1 MARFGFTLFE
11 TAIRPCGIAWDE
23 RGAVRAVQLPEVSP
37 RATRER
43 LRRRCPGAAE
53 AAPPLHLQDVID
65 GLTALLRGEPRDL
78 AAVSL
83 DMANLPSFQRRVYE
97 VARTI
102 LPGATLTYGAV
113 AARLGEPAAAREVG
127 EALGANPFP
136 LLVPCHRVVAADGRL
151 GGFSA
156 HGGAVTKRR
165 LLWIEGAPAAGTAD
179 LFDPPPA

>member
-1 MARFGFTLFE
+1 MAQPVFTLFE
-11 TAIRPCGIAWDE
+11 TAIGTCGIAWDQGGI
-23 RGAVRAVQLPEVSP
+23 RTVQLPERSP
-37 RATRER
+37 QATWAR
-43 LRRRCPGAAE
+43 LRHRFPEAAE
-53 AAPPLHLQDVID
+53 ALPPPSVQHVID
-65 GLTALLRGEPRDL
+65 GIVALLRGEAPDL
-78 AAVSL
+78 TEVPL
-83 DMANLPSFQRRVYE
+83 QMTGLPSFHRRVYE

-102 LPGATLTYGAV
+102 PPGATLTYGAV
-113 AARLGEPAAAREVG
+113 AARLGDPAAAREVG

-156 HGGAVTKRR
+156 HGGTVTKRR

>member
-1 MARFGFTLFE
+1 MAPPAFTLFE
-11 TAIRPCGIAWDE
+11 TAIGPCGIAWDE
-23 RGAVRAVQLPEVSP
+23 GGILTVQLPERSP
-37 RATRER
+37 QATRAR
-43 LRRRCPGAAE
+43 LRYRLPEAAE
-53 AAPPLHLQDVID
+53 ARPPPAVRHVID
-65 GLTALLRGEPRDL
+65 GIVALLRGEAPDL
-78 AAVSL
+78 ADVPL
-83 DMANLPSFQRRVYE
+83 QMTELPPFHRRVYE

-102 LPGATLTYGAV
+102 PAGATLTYGAV
-113 AARLGEPAAAREVG
+113 AHRLGEPAAAREVG

-179 LFDPPPA
+179 LFDPPP